1 MSNIFD
7 YVHWR
12 GDLSF
17 NKAKFNELDNIILQ
31 CRSEFDSQIPMDGDF
46 GRFINRM
53 EKSGKSPVWRV
64 YKRGIGVA
72 AAVVVLLGLGV
83 TWRFYTL
90 ERVMVRVYE
99 RYCIEVASIT
109 TELQMSVNI
118 DEIETLNDVIENIN
132 NESIPLMSLLP
143 DEMRASEKLAIMKGY
158 YQDKLNG
165 ILELK
170 TIVKSR

>member
-1 MSNIFD
+1 
-7 YVHWR
+7 
-12 GDLSF
+12 
-17 NKAKFNELDNIILQ
+17 
-31 CRSEFDSQIPMDGDF
+31 
-46 GRFINRM
+46 M
-53 EKSGKSPVWRV
+53 EKTNIVPLWRL

-83 TWRFYTL
+83 TWRFCTPK
-90 ERVMVRVYE
+90 RVMVRVYE

-118 DEIETLNDVIENIN
+118 DEIETLNDIIENIN

-165 ILELK
+165 ILELRK
-170 TIVKSR
+170 IVKSRSI

>member
-1 MSNIFD
+1 M
-7 YVHWR
+7 
-12 GDLSF
+12 
-17 NKAKFNELDNIILQ
+17 NELDNIIIQ
-31 CRSEFDSQIPMDGDF
+31 CRSEFDSEVPVEGDF
-46 GRFINRM
+46 GRFLTRM
-53 EKSGKSPVWRV
+53 EKTNKAPLWRL

-72 AAVVVLLGLGV
+72 AAVVVLLGLGIA
-83 TWRFYTL
+83 WEFYTP
-90 ERVMVRVYE
+90 EREMVRVYE

-118 DEIETLNDVIENIN
+118 DEIETLNDIIENIN

-165 ILELK
+165 ILELRK
-170 TIVKSR
+170 IVKSRSI

>member
-1 MSNIFD
+1 M
-7 YVHWR
+7 
-12 GDLSF
+12 
-17 NKAKFNELDNIILQ
+17 NELDNIIIQ
-31 CRSEFDSQIPMDGDF
+31 CRSEFDSEIPVEGDF
-46 GRFINRM
+46 GRFLTRM
-53 EKSGKSPVWRV
+53 EKTNKAPLWRL

-72 AAVVVLLGLGV
+72 AAVVVLLGLGIA
-83 TWRFYTL
+83 WEFYTP
-90 ERVMVRVYE
+90 EREMVRVYE

-165 ILELK
+165 ILELRK
-170 TIVKSR
+170 IVKSRSI

>member
-1 MSNIFD
+1 M
-7 YVHWR
+7 
-12 GDLSF
+12 
-17 NKAKFNELDNIILQ
+17 NELDNIIIQ
-31 CRSEFDSQIPMDGDF
+31 CRSEFDSEVPLEGDF
-46 GRFINRM
+46 GRFLTRM
-53 EKSGKSPVWRV
+53 EKSEKAPVWRL

-72 AAVVVLLGLGV
+72 AAVAVLLGIGIA
-83 TWRFYTL
+83 WGFYTPQR
-90 ERVMVRVYE
+90 EMVRVYE

-118 DEIETLNDVIENIN
+118 DEIETLNDIIENIN

-165 ILELK
+165 ILELRK
-170 TIVKSR
+170 IVKSRSI

>member
-1 MSNIFD
+1 M
-7 YVHWR
+7 
-12 GDLSF
+12 
-17 NKAKFNELDNIILQ
+17 NELDNIIIQ
-31 CRSEFDSQIPMDGDF
+31 CRSEFDSEVPVGGDF
-46 GRFINRM
+46 GRFLARM
-53 EKSGKSPVWRV
+53 EKTNIVPLWRL

-83 TWRFYTL
+83 TWRFCTP

-118 DEIETLNDVIENIN
+118 DEIETLNDIIENIN

-165 ILELK
+165 ILELRK
-170 TIVKSR
+170 IVKSRSI

>member
-1 MSNIFD
+1 MD
-7 YVHWR
+7 
-12 GDLSF
+12 
-17 NKAKFNELDNIILQ
+17 ELKNIIEQ
-31 CRSEFDSQIPMDGDF
+31 HRAEFDSELPLEGDF
-46 GRFINRM
+46 ERFLTRM
-53 EKSGKSPVWRV
+53 EKTNKAPLWRL

-72 AAVVVLLGLGV
+72 AAVVMLLGLGIA
-83 TWRFYTL
+83 WEFYTP
-90 ERVMVRVYE
+90 EREMVRVYE

-118 DEIETLNDVIENIN
+118 DEIDTLNEVIENIN

-165 ILELK
+165 ILELRK
-170 TIVKSR
+170 IVKSRSI